1 MDRRFRSLAALL
13 ALVAFSGYFAE
24 GVLAV
29 FCAPDS
35 SQQAE
40 IAMAAAHAPN
50 GHAHGPA
57 EHEAP
62 ADESHQSHCPFGMG
76 GGMSCV
82 AASLPGTVFAVDAL
96 PASSE
101 GAFAPQQVTV
111 VLLLV
116 HSPYHPPRA

>member
-1 MDRRFRSLAALL
+1 MNRRFRSLAALL

-29 FCAPDS
+29 FCAPAS
-35 SQQAE
+35 SHAE
-40 IAMAAAHAPN
+40 MAMASAHAPD

-57 EHEAP
+57 GHEAP
-62 ADESHQSHCPFGMG
+62 ADDSHQSHCPLGMA

-82 AASLPGTVFAVDAL
+82 AASLPGTVVAVEAL

-101 GAFAPQQVTV
+101 GAFAPQQVTTL
-111 VLLLV
+111 LLLV